1 MARARGEGHEEYDAP
16 RRQKPPPP
24 QTFFQ
29 LFDEEDAEK
38 GSRPPC
44 LGEPRGPQDRV
55 QQRTVEQLAD
65 VVPMVQILDIPG
77 LQGVDQLVE
86 ACRHL
91 DLHIPE
97 QAIEVPKISS
107 SSSRCRR
114 SRVPVVQTAEQ
125 LVEVPTITSYSS
137 FLQRTVEQ
145 TIDIPVPHDR
155 GGRGGGTGLQ
165 GFSQGQGTTARSGA
179 EFVNIPVP
187 GLGGE
192 SSRGGLQGSRA
203 RQNSIARAVEQNV
216 EIPAR
221 RGLQSFPPGQG
232 SSASS
237 SSRLHDGADDGIQ
250 GFFGLF
256 PGTKKV
262 RRHPPV

>member
-1 MARARGEGHEEYDAP
+1 MPAP
-16 RRQKPPPP
+16 SICTSPSK
-24 QTFFQ
+24 
-29 LFDEEDAEK
+29 
-38 GSRPPC
+38 
-44 LGEPRGPQDRV
+44 
-55 QQRTVEQLAD
+55 
-65 VVPMVQILDIPG
+65 
-77 LQGVDQLVE
+77 
-86 ACRHL
+86 
-91 DLHIPE
+91 
-97 QAIEVPKISS
+97 AIEVPKISS
-107 SSSRCRR
+107 SSRPLSPEAG
-114 SRVPVVQTAEQ
+114 VPVVQTAEQ
-125 LVEVPTITSYSS
+125 LVEVPTIISYSS

-221 RGLQSFPPGQG
+221 RLQGFPPGQG

-256 PGTKKV
+256 PRHKKKSEGT
-262 RRHPPV
+262 RQSESEGARQCQLIHAGSSGAFLGLGPGPLW